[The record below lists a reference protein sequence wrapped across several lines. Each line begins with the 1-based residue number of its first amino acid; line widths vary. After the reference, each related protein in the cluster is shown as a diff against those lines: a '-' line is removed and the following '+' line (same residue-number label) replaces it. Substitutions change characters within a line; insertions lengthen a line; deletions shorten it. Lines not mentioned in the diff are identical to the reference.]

1 MKRLTLTVLFFLLTA
16 CTQLVPT
23 PDDFPPP
30 PGTVI
35 VDFPN
40 NTPEPRFVP
49 LPYPIASGDMVEA
62 EAFLLRLQTNAAA
75 GNADGIAESVFY
87 PINVRVNGQT
97 VALNSPD
104 EFIQNYTQI
113 FSDKILKAL
122 SETTT
127 DALMS
132 GPEGISIGNGEL
144 WFNLFC
150 MDAACAQRE
159 FLITQIN
166 N

>member
-1 MKRLTLTVLFFLLTA
+1 MRKLTVLIYLFAAA

-23 PDDFPPP
+23 PYDFPPP

-35 VDFPN
+35 VEFPN

-62 EAFLLRLQTNAAA
+62 EAFLLRLQTNAVA

-87 PINVRVNGQT
+87 PINVTVNGQT
-97 VALNSPD
+97 VSLTSSD
-104 EFIQNYTQI
+104 EFIQNYNQV
-113 FSDKILKAL
+113 FNDKILTAL
-122 SETTT
+122 SETAT

-132 GPEGISIGNGEL
+132 GAEGISIGDGEL